1 MTTAP
6 LDHPPAVAATGLT
19 SDEVEQ
25 RRRDGAVNNYSPP
38 ASRSVGAI
46 LRANVLT
53 RFNALLG
60 SLLVVIL
67 VVGPLQDALFG
78 LALLANTVI
87 GIAQELRAKHAL
99 DRLTLVTAPRAR
111 VLRDGRWQEIAADDV
126 VLDDT
131 VQIGAGDEVVV
142 DAQLIE
148 SVGLHVDESLLT
160 GESRPVGKGPGDL
173 VLAGSA
179 VVAGSASGLAVAVG
193 ESSYAARLTVAARRF
208 DLARSELRDG
218 INRILQ
224 LITWVLVPTAA
235 LLIWSQ
241 LANSHSVADALR
253 GSVAGTVTMV
263 PEGLVL
269 LTSVAFAVGALR
281 LSRHGVLSREL
292 AAVEGLA
299 RVDVLCIDKTGTLTT
314 GRLTVDAVLPLLRN
328 IDGDIDVEPA
338 LGALARLSDR
348 PNATMRALAGRF
360 AAPDGWSSSL
370 VVAFDS
376 TRKWSG
382 ADFGPQ
388 GRWVIGAPEVLAPN
402 DASLLTDV
410 AAKARSGARI
420 LLLARVEELSD
431 SLLAGMRPVAL
442 VTLVDELREDAA
454 QALAFLAEQGVAV
467 KVLSGDHPG
476 TVAALARRVG
486 LAVDEPADGRSVAAD
501 HEALLA
507 ALAQTVVGRVTP
519 EQKQAMVHALQAEG
533 HVVAMTGDGVNDVM
547 ALKDADVG
555 IAMGGGAAATRAV
568 AQLVLLRDAFTAVPD
583 IIGEGRRVIANMER
597 VANLFV
603 TKTVYATALAITV
616 GVAGLP
622 FPFLPRHLTLVS
634 TLTIGVPAFVL
645 ALAPNNRRARP
656 HFVARVARFAVPT
669 GLVAAGATYL
679 AYSEAREDTA
689 TSLTAARTLATIV
702 LLAVG
707 LWVLSIL
714 VRMGDDEQR
723 WIVPVMTACFV
734 TVLAIGPVRQFFALA
749 LPRPLVLLAGVGAA
763 ALSGLALEG
772 GWLVAGWLRPQRR
785 QNTAATTRKSGRS
798 PLHLTP
804 PDGRS

>member
-1 MTTAP
+1 MTTASTYDVLP
-6 LDHPPAVAATGLT
+6 DAASGLT
-19 SDEVEQ
+19 TAEVEQ
-25 RRRDGAVNNYSPP
+25 RRRDGAVNDYTPP
-38 ASRSVGAI
+38 ASRSFVAI
-46 LRANVLT
+46 VRANVFT

-67 VVGPLQDALFG
+67 VVGPLQDGLFG
-78 LALLANTVI
+78 LALLANTSI
-87 GIAQELRAKHAL
+87 GIAQELRAKRTL
-99 DRLTLVTAPRAR
+99 DRLMLVTAPRAR
-111 VLRDGRWQEIAADDV
+111 VRRDGEVREIGAAEV

-131 VQIGAGDEVVV
+131 VLLSAGDEVVV
-142 DAQLIE
+142 DAQLVE
-148 SVGLHVDESLLT
+148 STGLQVDESMLT
-160 GESRPVGKGPGDL
+160 GESHPVRKAPADM

-179 VVAGSASGLAVAVG
+179 VVSGSGIGRAYAVG
-193 ESSYAARLTVAARRF
+193 ESSYAAQLTVAARRF

-241 LANSHSVADALR
+241 LAHAHSVADALR

-269 LTSVAFAVGALR
+269 LTSVAFAVGAVR
-281 LSRHGVLSREL
+281 LSRHGVLAREL

-314 GRLTVDAVLPLLRN
+314 GRLSVESVDRRTGQVEA
-328 IDGDIDVEPA
+328 EPA
-338 LGALARLSDR
+338 LGALARLPEQ
-348 PNATMRALAGRF
+348 PNATMRALAEHF
-360 AAPDGWSSSL
+360 PAPSAWAAAQ
-370 VVAFDS
+370 VVPFDS
-376 TRKWSG
+376 ARKWSG
-382 ADFGPQ
+382 ADFGPR
-388 GRWVIGAPEVLAPN
+388 GRWVIGAPDVLAPG
-402 DASLLTDV
+402 DTPLLRDV
-410 AAKARSGARI
+410 AVAARTGARV
-420 LLLARVEELSD
+420 LLVATVDQLSEGGL
-431 SLLAGMRPVAL
+431 SGIQPIAL
-442 VTLVDELREDAA
+442 VTLVDELRDDAG
-454 QALAFLAEQGVAV
+454 QALAYLAEQGVAV
-467 KVLSGDHPG
+467 KVLSGDHPA
-476 TVAALARRVG
+476 TVATLARRVG
-486 LAVDEPADGRSVAAD
+486 LTVAEPADGRTIGETR
-501 HEALLA
+501 EALLA
-507 ALAQTVVGRVTP
+507 ALEHTVIGRVTP
-519 EQKQAMVHALQAEG
+519 EQKQAMVHALQSEG

-555 IAMGGGAAATRAV
+555 VAMGGGAAATRAV

-583 IIGEGRRVIANMER
+583 IISEGRRVIANMER

-679 AYSEAREDTA
+679 SYSEAREDSA
-689 TSLTAARTLATIV
+689 TSLTSARTLATIV

-707 LWVLSIL
+707 LWVLAIL
-714 VRMGDDEQR
+714 VRMGEDRQR
-723 WIVPVMTACFV
+723 WIVPTMAASFV
-734 TVLAIGPVRQFFALA
+734 ALLAVAPARDFFALA
-749 LPRPLVLLAGVGAA
+749 IPRPLVLLAGVGAA
-763 ALSGLALEG
+763 ALSGLALEL
-772 GWLVAGWLRPQRR
+772 GWMVAGWLRPSRR
-785 QNTAATTRKSGRS
+785 SLAGRK
-798 PLHLTP
+798 
-804 PDGRS
+804 

>member
-6 LDHPPAVAATGLT
+6 TYELLPMAAAGLT
-19 SDEVEQ
+19 AEEVEQ
-25 RRRDGAVNNYSPP
+25 RRLDGAVNDYTPP
-38 ASRSVGAI
+38 ASRSLGAI
-46 LRANVLT
+46 VRANVFT

-67 VVGPLQDALFG
+67 IVGPLQDGLFG
-78 LALLANTVI
+78 LALLANTSI
-87 GIAQELRAKHAL
+87 GVAQELRAKRTL
-99 DRLTLVTAPRAR
+99 DRLTLVTAPLAR
-111 VLRDGRWQEIAADDV
+111 VRRDGQLREVAASEV

-131 VQIGAGDEVVV
+131 VLLSAGDEVVV
-142 DAQLIE
+142 DAQLLE
-148 SVGLHVDESLLT
+148 STGLQVDESMLT
-160 GESRPVGKGPGDL
+160 GESLPVRKAPRDL

-179 VVAGSASGLAVAVG
+179 VVSGSGTGRAVAVG
-193 ESSYAARLTVAARRF
+193 ENSYAARLTVAARRF

-241 LANSHSVADALR
+241 LAHSHSVADALR

-269 LTSVAFAVGALR
+269 LTSVAFAVGAVR
-281 LSRHGVLSREL
+281 LSRHGVLAREL

-314 GRLTVDAVLPLLRN
+314 GRLTVQDVDRRTQEAE
-328 IDGDIDVEPA
+328 VEPA
-338 LGALARLSDR
+338 LGALADLPDQ
-348 PNATMRALAGRF
+348 PNATRRALAERF
-360 AAPDGWSSSL
+360 PAPPGWVAGD

-376 TRKWSG
+376 ARKWSG
-382 ADFGPQ
+382 ADFGPR
-388 GRWVIGAPEVLAPN
+388 GRWVIGAPDVLVPT
-402 DASLLTDV
+402 DTTLLRDV
-410 AAKARSGARI
+410 AAAARTGARV
-420 LLLARVEELSD
+420 LLLAAVDRLGEGG
-431 SLLAGMRPVAL
+431 LAGIRPVAL
-442 VTLVDELREDAA
+442 VTLVDELRDDA
-454 QALAFLAEQGVAV
+454 QPALAYLAGQGVAV
-467 KVLSGDHPG
+467 KVLSGDHPA
-476 TVAALARRVG
+476 TVATLARRVG
-486 LAVDEPADGRSVAAD
+486 LTVDEPADGRSIGD
-501 HEALLA
+501 SREALLA
-507 ALAQTVVGRVTP
+507 ALERTVVGRVTP
-519 EQKQAMVHALQAEG
+519 EQKQTMVHALQSEG

-555 IAMGGGAAATRAV
+555 VAMGGGAAATRAV
-568 AQLVLLRDAFTAVPD
+568 AQLVLLRDAFTAVPE

-679 AYSEAREDTA
+679 SYAEAREDSA
-689 TSLTAARTLATIV
+689 TTLTSARTLATIV

-714 VRMGDDEQR
+714 VRMGDDRQR
-723 WIVPVMTACFV
+723 WIVPVMAASFV
-734 TVLAIGPVRQFFALA
+734 VLLLIGPARDFFALA
-749 LPRPLVLLAGVGAA
+749 IPRPLVLLAGVGAA
-763 ALSGLALEG
+763 ALSGLALEL
-772 GWLVAGWLRPQRR
+772 GWMVAGWLRPSRR
-785 QNTAATTRKSGRS
+785 K
-798 PLHLTP
+798 
-804 PDGRS
+804 

>member
-1 MTTAP
+1 MTTAAP
-6 LDHPPAVAATGLT
+6 DQVVAAATGLT
-19 SDEVEQ
+19 AAEVEQ
-25 RRRDGAVNNYSPP
+25 RRRDGAVNDYTPP
-38 ASRSVGAI
+38 ASRSIGAI
-46 LRANVLT
+46 VRANVLT

-67 VVGPLQDALFG
+67 VVGPLQDGLFG

-87 GIAQELRAKHAL
+87 GIAQEVRAKRTL

-111 VLRDGRWQEIAADDV
+111 VRRDGEIREIAAADV

-131 VQIGAGDEVVV
+131 VLIGAGDEVVV
-142 DAQLIE
+142 DAQLAE
-148 SVGLHVDESLLT
+148 SAGLQVDESMLT
-160 GESRPVGKGPGDL
+160 GESHPVSKAPGDV

-179 VVAGSASGLAVAVG
+179 AVSGSGSGRAVAVG

-218 INRILQ
+218 VNRILQ

-235 LLIWSQ
+235 LLISSQ
-241 LANSHSVADALR
+241 LAHSHSVADALR

-269 LTSVAFAVGALR
+269 LTSVAFAVGAVR
-281 LSRHGVLSREL
+281 LSRRGVLAREL

-314 GRLTVDAVLPLLRN
+314 GRLSVEAVRRP
-328 IDGDIDVEPA
+328 DGAGDVGA
-338 LGALARLSDR
+338 VAAAAVGALARLPDR
-348 PNATMRALAGRF
+348 PNATMRALAEHF
-360 AAPDGWSSSL
+360 DTAPGWTSVR

-382 ADFGPQ
+382 ADFGPH
-388 GRWVIGAPEVLAPN
+388 GRWVVGAPDVLAPS
-402 DASLLTDV
+402 DVPLLREV
-410 AAKARSGARI
+410 ARMAETGARV
-420 LLLARVEELSD
+420 LLLATADELSD
-431 SLLAGMRPVAL
+431 DAVSGVRPVAVL
-442 VTLVDELREDAA
+442 TLVDELRADAP
-454 QALAFLAEQGVAV
+454 QALAYLAEQGVAV
-467 KVLSGDHPG
+467 KVLSGDHPA
-476 TVAALARRVG
+476 TVAVLARRVG
-486 LAVDEPADGRSVAAD
+486 LSVPEPADGRTIGDSR
-501 HEALLA
+501 EELLA
-507 ALAQTVVGRVTP
+507 ALEHTVIGRVTP
-519 EQKQAMVHALQAEG
+519 EQKQAMVHALQSEG

-555 IAMGGGAAATRAV
+555 IAMGSGAAATRAV

-679 AYSEAREDTA
+679 AYTEARQDA
-689 TSLTAARTLATIV
+689 QTSLTSARTLATIV

-714 VRMGDDEQR
+714 VRMGDDRQR
-723 WIVPVMTACFV
+723 WIVPAMAASFV
-734 TVLAIGPVRQFFALA
+734 VFLAISPARHFFALQ
-749 LPRPLVLLAGVGAA
+749 LPRSLVLLAGVGAA
-763 ALSGLALEG
+763 ALSGLALEL
-772 GWLVAGWLRPQRR
+772 GWMVAGWLRPARR
-785 QNTAATTRKSGRS
+785 K
-798 PLHLTP
+798 
-804 PDGRS
+804 